1 MKKNRIPAIIFIVG
15 PTAIGKTRL
24 SIELAPRI
32 NGEIISSD
40 SMQVYKGM
48 RTLSQAPGAPERK
61 KVRHY
66 LVGILDP
73 RKEYSVAAFKARST
87 RLIASIIKRGKVPIV
102 VGGSGLYTKALIDGL
117 FPSPGGD
124 LKFRS
129 SMQKAVLAHGA
140 KILHERLAGID
151 PQAAKTIHPNDAR
164 RIIRA
169 LEIYHS
175 TGKTM
180 TELKFRTRGLK
191 DHYDI
196 RIFGLTRPREE
207 IYKDIET
214 RVDRMFDGPVLDE
227 VKRLKRKRL
236 SKTAK
241 AVLGFKEIMGYLDGE
256 YDLERAKAI
265 LKRNT
270 RRFAKRQLTWFRAD
284 SRIRWFDL
292 ARTSEEVVVRKIA
305 KEAR

>member
-1 MKKNRIPAIIFIVG
+1 MKKSRAPTVIFIVG

-24 SIELAPRI
+24 SIKLAPRI

-40 SMQVYKGM
+40 SMQVYKGL
-48 RTLSQAPGAPERK
+48 RTLSEAPAAAERK
-61 KVRHY
+61 KARHY
-66 LVGILDP
+66 LAGILDP
-73 RKEYSVAAFKARST
+73 RKEYSVAAFRVRAS
-87 RLIASIIKRGKVPIV
+87 RLIASIIKRRKVPIV

-117 FPSPGGD
+117 FPSPKAD

-129 SMQKAVLAHGA
+129 SMQKSILAHGA
-140 KILHERLAGID
+140 KILHERLARID
-151 PQAAKTIHPNDAR
+151 PQSAKTIHPNDAR

-180 TELKFRTRGLK
+180 TELKSQTRGLK

-196 RIFGLTRPREE
+196 RIFGLTRPREQ
-207 IYKDIET
+207 IYKDIEA
-214 RVDRMFDGPVLDE
+214 RVDRMFGGPALNE

-256 YDLERAKAI
+256 YDLKAAKSI

-292 ARTSEEVVVRKIA
+292 ARISEEAVVRKIA
-305 KEAR
+305 KEAG